1 MEIIDL
7 YKSTPKASTEVKASK
22 SKPKKPSKLAN
33 NLPKIQPEYMNLP
46 IHIIRKIEDLDKHG
60 VTIYLNDRW
69 LQNPIKISV
78 GDHLNDRVMGEV
90 TKVRVEHPIGDIFF
104 DFIPNVI
111 HDGKNKPKLSVKME
125 KARFWTY
132 DDEQRFIEFIENYST
147 KR

>member
-1 MEIIDL
+1 V
-7 YKSTPKASTEVKASK
+7 PKSK
-22 SKPKKPSKLAN
+22 SKGKTKNPTN
-33 NLPKIQPEYMNLP
+33 KISQYQQEYMNLP
-46 IHIIRKIEDLDKHG
+46 IHIIQKIEDLDKHG

-69 LQNPIKISV
+69 LQSPIKISV

-90 TKVRVEHPIGDIFF
+90 TKVRVEQPIGDIFF

-111 HDGKNKPKLSVKME
+111 HDSKNKPRVSVKME